1 MVVNCERVWSEISN
15 YIDGEVDAALR
26 SAMDEHFQSCRK
38 CASVLAGTRNV
49 IQLYGDER
57 MLEVPAGFSRR
68 LERRIAKDVGAKG
81 LEVREKRWPTWSMWL
96 IPVAAI
102 ALIAGG
108 LKLTNTF
115 TFRRPVKSILAVPAN
130 NIPPD
135 LQVVVADGSK
145 LFHVPGCDLIRNRT
159 DLRKMTAK
167 EALQQGFAPCSRCL
181 KQYLKTRVVSPDGDD
196 DTGEAGEHQ
205 PVVQGSMNP

>member
-1 MVVNCERVWSEISN
+1 MVVNCEKVWSEISN
-15 YIDGEVDAALR
+15 YVDGEVDATLR
-26 SAMDEHFQSCRK
+26 SAMDEHFHSCRK
-38 CASVLAGTRNV
+38 CASVLAGTRN
-49 IQLYGDER
+49 IIRLYGDER
-57 MLEVPAGFSRR
+57 MLEVPEGFGRR
-68 LERRIAKDVGAKG
+68 LEKRIAKNVTAK
-81 LEVREKRWPTWSMWL
+81 VSRWPTWSTWL

-135 LQVVVADGSK
+135 LQVVVADGAK
-145 LFHVPGCDLIRNRT
+145 LFHVPECDLIRNKT

-196 DTGEAGEHQ
+196 NTPEAGEHQ
-205 PVVQGSMNP
+205 PVIQGSMGP